1 MRASAQTWPH
11 NSGTVHG
18 SPLHEMERNST
29 HQSGAKEEE
38 GLQTQ
43 PWAHTFYEA
52 GSPSPGKSCSS
63 WVALGDSA
71 AAEVRMK

>member
-11 NSGTVHG
+11 NSGTAHG
-18 SPLHEMERNST
+18 SPHHEMERNSI
-29 HQSGAKEEE
+29 HQFGAKEE

-43 PWAHTFYEA
+43 PWAHTFYGA

-71 AAEVRMK
+71 AAEVRTK